1 MYPASPPANRKRDR
15 DSLGRESRDS
25 GEHRSFEFR
34 EANNES
40 MGQVEWA
47 RKRRSAKW
55 GWVNHQVDYKMEQ
68 DILRAHR
75 LTEYALKVFG
85 YPKDMRPSFG
95 EVMQMMD
102 RMNTMREFVWDKM
115 DVSSDR

>member
-34 EANNES
+34 EGNET
-40 MGQVEWA
+40 MGQLEWA

-55 GWVNHQVDYKMEQ
+55 AWVNHQVDYKMQQ

-102 RMNTMREFVWDKM
+102 RMNTARSFVWDKM
-115 DVSSDR
+115 DVSNDR